1 MTDQRVLIVSH
12 GDPRHGPGGTEIFAH
27 ALFREYDRRPDVEAW
42 FVAGVNHL
50 HRERRPGTAF
60 QRAPGAGPREFLLW
74 CGHYDAFHHSQ
85 IDGLGVYP
93 EFEELLRETR
103 PDVVHFH
110 HFLLIGL
117 EALAVVRRVLPRA
130 RIVLTLHDYYLMC
143 ANDGTLR
150 TVDGRLC
157 GGPSVDACTGC
168 RPDVT
173 PIGVALKDRYART
186 FLRCVDAVIA
196 PSAFLRDRLIAWG
209 MAPEAVTVLRNGHD
223 LGTPVPPRPLAE
235 GEARGAFAVFGNQS
249 PAKGTL
255 VALEAA
261 RLLVRQGRRDF
272 SLHLHGD
279 ALFQSDDFRR
289 RLSELVEDL
298 DGVAVR
304 HGRYD
309 RADLPRRMAAAD
321 WVVMPS
327 VWYEN
332 APLTIQEAFFHGR
345 PVLCSDI
352 GGMAEA
358 VTDGRDGLHFAAG
371 DPAALARV
379 MARAL
384 DEPDLWATL
393 AAARPPVRDIAACAD
408 AHLAL
413 YSDLGDTAAAAAE

>member
-1 MTDQRVLIVSH
+1 MSECRVLIVSH
-12 GDPRHGPGGTEIFAH
+12 GDPRHLPGGTEIFAH

-42 FVAGVNHL
+42 FIAGVSPL

-85 IDGLGVYP
+85 IDGLGVYL
-93 EFEELLRETR
+93 EFEELLRDIR

-117 EALAVVRRVLPRA
+117 EALAVVRRVLPAA

-150 TVDGRLC
+150 KVDGRLC
-157 GGPSVDACTGC
+157 AGPSVDACTGC

-186 FLRCVDAVIA
+186 FLHCVDTIVA
-196 PSAFLRDRLIAWG
+196 PSVFLRDRLIDWG
-209 MAPEAVTVLRNGHD
+209 VAPQAVTVLRNGHD
-223 LGTPVPPRPLAE
+223 LGTPVPPRPVRE
-235 GEARGAFAVFGNQS
+235 GEVRGAFAVFGNQS

-279 ALFQSDDFRR
+279 ALFQPDDFRQ
-289 RLSELVEDL
+289 RLAELVHSL
-298 DGVAVR
+298 DGLAVQ
-304 HGRYD
+304 HGRYE
-309 RADLPRRMAAAD
+309 RTDLARRMATAD

-358 VTDGRDGLHFAAG
+358 VSDGRDGLYFTAG
-371 DPAALARV
+371 DPSDLARV
-379 MARAL
+379 MARVL
-384 DEPDLWATL
+384 DEPGLWERL
-393 AAARPPVRDIAACAD
+393 SAACPTVRSIAACAD
-408 AHLAL
+408 EHLEL
-413 YSDLGDTAAAAAE
+413 YAGLLGTAAAAAQ

>member
-60 QRAPGAGPREFLLW
+60 QRAPDAGPREFLLW

-157 GGPSVDACTGC
+157 AGPSVDACTGC

-235 GEARGAFAVFGNQS
+235 GETRGAFAVFGNQS

-279 ALFQSDDFRR
+279 ALFQPDDFRR
-289 RLSELVEDL
+289 RLSDLVEEL

-379 MARAL
+379 MGRAL

-393 AAARPPVRDIAACAD
+393 AAARPPVRAIAACAD